1 MSRAFS
7 PSTCMDLVWSDW
19 GTSWL
24 DPWATSFSVGKLSRL
39 SNCHQH
45 SACPPASTF
54 FWWCWTGNGRV
65 NSLTCWATSSFQT
78 LCFAQRLRQAML
90 PSLTT
95 KVPRLR
101 MCFTILFLLDAT
113 SLSGDTLLDMTQ
125 LEWILEF
132 LITSS
137 NPKITSG
144 INNNVCN
151 HICKKKC
158 IPPAHTGIK
167 NFNCVHPVLPD
178 LRLIPISSLVY
189 QVIYTTQPSPLPSV
203 QTWYQRSTRSVQT
216 WYQRSIRSVQTWC
229 QRSIRKRTPSCVP
242 WRCYDIVRTRVC
254 ADATAGSF

>member
-1 MSRAFS
+1 MSQAFS
-7 PSTCMDLVWSDW
+7 PSPCMDLVWSDW

-65 NSLTCWATSSFQT
+65 NSLTCWATSSFRT

-113 SLSGDTLLDMTQ
+113 SLSGDSLLDMTQ

-151 HICKKKC
+151 HICKKSVFHRLIQVLKTSTVSTLYC
-158 IPPAHTGIK
+158 LTYVSYQYPALSTKSYTRPSPAHSLACRRGTSVAPVACRLGTSGASVA
-167 NFNCVHPVLPD
+167 CRRGASVASAEVHHHAYHDVAM
-178 LRLIPISSLVY
+178 IS
-189 QVIYTTQPSPLPSV
+189 
-203 QTWYQRSTRSVQT
+203 
-216 WYQRSIRSVQTWC
+216 
-229 QRSIRKRTPSCVP
+229 
-242 WRCYDIVRTRVC
+242 
-254 ADATAGSF
+254 